1 MMSRCFSA
9 GGVAGRA
16 GTTSEPLIDHPMPST
31 ARPKGAC
38 ARATPGTVPPAI
50 AGEAPTGTWN
60 TTHGI
65 AAAISRTAECVAN
78 RGAAYFRKVPLFSP
92 PICRATRPTQDQLFP
107 VTMACIGATMYH
119 TTVTRP
125 LRTRRN
131 QKSWS
136 RTDQNLSGADAV
148 SAVQC
153 VAMAAPAEPS
163 GRDLLEAA
171 LRGAAPPPPYL
182 RLLNMRFV
190 AVAHGSA
197 TFEMPATSE
206 LYNPHN
212 AVHGGA
218 ITSLADSAMGFAVFS
233 TLGAGET
240 FTTAELH
247 VNFLKAA
254 TADSGMLRSIGRVVQ
269 RGQQVAVA
277 EADVLDQQNQL
288 IARAGPTNIILQR
301 RAAQPAATPAPP
313 EAAPPAPSEPP
324 VRFAPPPS
332 PLERPSTP
340 TVSPSMTTELISMA
354 PLARSKRKIRTFA
367 GDIAYIRQG
376 QGPAVLLLHGI
387 PSSSYLWRDVI
398 GSLSASFDVLA
409 PDLLGYGDSDKRLDA
424 DLSIAAQARY
434 MVAFMET
441 IGIHQTAII
450 GHDIGGG
457 VAQLMAVDEPDRVAR
472 LILIDS
478 AVDNNWPVP
487 VIARLKEPAWDQI
500 MVNIDLRKGLRE
512 GLEKGIVT
520 AGRVTDEV
528 VDEWTRPFQD
538 LGGRRAYLRAAR
550 ALNNRDLVG
559 RSKHIEEIETPTL
572 ILWGGKGGF
581 AG

>member
-1 MMSRCFSA
+1 MRAMS
-9 GGVAGRA
+9 
-16 GTTSEPLIDHPMPST
+16 
-31 ARPKGAC
+31 
-38 ARATPGTVPPAI
+38 
-50 AGEAPTGTWN
+50 
-60 TTHGI
+60 
-65 AAAISRTAECVAN
+65 
-78 RGAAYFRKVPLFSP
+78 
-92 PICRATRPTQDQLFP
+92 
-107 VTMACIGATMYH
+107 
-119 TTVTRP
+119 
-125 LRTRRN
+125 
-131 QKSWS
+131 
-136 RTDQNLSGADAV
+136 
-148 SAVQC
+148 
-153 VAMAAPAEPS
+153 APAEPS

-171 LRGAAPPPPYL
+171 LRGAAPPPPYV
-182 RLLNMRFV
+182 RLLNMRFI
-190 AVAHGSA
+190 AVADGSA
-197 TFEMPATSE
+197 TFEMPSTSE
-206 LYNPHN
+206 LYNPN
-212 AVHGGA
+212 NVVHGGA

-233 TLGAGET
+233 TLAPGET

-254 TADSGMLRSIGRVVQ
+254 TAESGMLRSIGRVVQ

-288 IARAGPTNIILQR
+288 IARASSTNIILQR
-301 RAAQPAATPAPP
+301 RAAQPAWA
-313 EAAPPAPSEPP
+313 AAPAETAPAVTSEPP
-324 VRFAPPPS
+324 ARFAPPPS
-332 PLERPSTP
+332 PLERPPTP
-340 TVSPSMTTELISMA
+340 TVSPSMTTELISTA

-367 GDIAYIRQG
+367 GDVAYLRQG

-398 GSLSASFDVLA
+398 DPLSATFDVLA

-441 IGIHQTAII
+441 LGVHQAAVI

-457 VAQLMAVDEPDRVAR
+457 VAQLMAVDEPQRVAR
-472 LILIDS
+472 LTLIDS

-512 GLEKGIVT
+512 GLEKGMVT

-550 ALNNRDLVG
+550 ALNNRDLVS
-559 RSKHIEEIETPTL
+559 RSKHIEELEMPTL
-572 ILWGGKGGF
+572 ILWGANDAFLEPRWAQVLQRKFRTSTVEIIDPGGHF
-581 AG
+581 LPLDRPDAVIEAVTRFLTTR

>member
-1 MMSRCFSA
+1 VTAHRRPYNA
-9 GGVAGRA
+9 G
-16 GTTSEPLIDHPMPST
+16 
-31 ARPKGAC
+31 
-38 ARATPGTVPPAI
+38 
-50 AGEAPTGTWN
+50 
-60 TTHGI
+60 
-65 AAAISRTAECVAN
+65 
-78 RGAAYFRKVPLFSP
+78 
-92 PICRATRPTQDQLFP
+92 
-107 VTMACIGATMYH
+107 
-119 TTVTRP
+119 
-125 LRTRRN
+125 
-131 QKSWS
+131 
-136 RTDQNLSGADAV
+136 V
-148 SAVQC
+148 S
-153 VAMAAPAEPS
+153 APAEPS

-182 RLLNMRFV
+182 RLLNMRFT
-190 AVAHGSA
+190 AVAEGSA
-197 TFEMPATSE
+197 TFEMPATSQ
-206 LYNPHN
+206 LYNPN
-212 AVHGGA
+212 NVVHGGA

-233 TLGAGET
+233 TLAAGET

-247 VNFLKAA
+247 VNFLKAV
-254 TADSGMLRSIGRVVQ
+254 TADSGTLQSTGRVVQ

-288 IARAGPTNIILQR
+288 IARAGSTNIILQR
-301 RAAQPAATPAPP
+301 RVAQPAPSTAVPAEPAPP
-313 EAAPPAPSEPP
+313 MAAEPRA
-324 VRFAPPPS
+324 RFVAPPS

-367 GDIAYIRQG
+367 GDVAYIRQG
-376 QGPAVLLLHGI
+376 QGPPLVLLHGI
-387 PSSSYLWRDVI
+387 PSSSYLWRDLI
-398 GSLSASFDVLA
+398 DPLSATFDVLA

-441 IGIHQTAII
+441 LGVHQAAVI

-457 VAQLMAVDEPDRVAR
+457 VAQLMAVDEPQRVAR

-500 MVNIDLRKGLRE
+500 MVNIDMRKGLRE
-512 GLEKGIVT
+512 GLEKGMVT
-520 AGRVTDEV
+520 PGRVTDEV

-550 ALNNRDLVG
+550 ALNNRDLLS
-559 RSKHIEEIETPTL
+559 RSKHIDEIETPTL
-572 ILWGGKGGF
+572 ILWGANDAFLEPRWAEVLQRKFRNSTVEIIDPGGHF
-581 AG
+581 LPLDRPDVVIEAITRFLTTH

>member
-1 MMSRCFSA
+1 MRAMS
-9 GGVAGRA
+9 
-16 GTTSEPLIDHPMPST
+16 
-31 ARPKGAC
+31 
-38 ARATPGTVPPAI
+38 
-50 AGEAPTGTWN
+50 
-60 TTHGI
+60 
-65 AAAISRTAECVAN
+65 
-78 RGAAYFRKVPLFSP
+78 
-92 PICRATRPTQDQLFP
+92 
-107 VTMACIGATMYH
+107 
-119 TTVTRP
+119 
-125 LRTRRN
+125 
-131 QKSWS
+131 
-136 RTDQNLSGADAV
+136 
-148 SAVQC
+148 
-153 VAMAAPAEPS
+153 APAEPS

-171 LRGAAPPPPYL
+171 LRGAAPPPPYV
-182 RLLNMRFV
+182 RLLNMRFI
-190 AVAHGSA
+190 AVADGSA
-197 TFEMPATSE
+197 TFEMPSTSE
-206 LYNPHN
+206 LYNPN
-212 AVHGGA
+212 NVVHGGA

-233 TLGAGET
+233 TLAPGET

-247 VNFLKAA
+247 VNFLKAV
-254 TADSGMLRSIGRVVQ
+254 TAESGMLRSIGRVVQ

-288 IARAGPTNIILQR
+288 IARASSTNIILPR
-301 RAAQPAATPAPP
+301 RATQPAWA
-313 EAAPPAPSEPP
+313 AAPAETAPAVTSEPP
-324 VRFAPPPS
+324 ARFAPPPS
-332 PLERPSTP
+332 PLERPPMP
-340 TVSPSMTTELISMA
+340 TVSPSMTTELISTA

-367 GDIAYIRQG
+367 GDIAYLRQG

-398 GSLSASFDVLA
+398 DPLSGTFDVLA

-441 IGIHQTAII
+441 LGVHQAAVI

-457 VAQLMAVDEPDRVAR
+457 VAQLMAVDEPQRVAR
-472 LILIDS
+472 LTLIDS

-512 GLEKGIVT
+512 GLEKGMVT

-550 ALNNRDLVG
+550 ALNNRDLVS
-559 RSKHIEEIETPTL
+559 RSKHIEELGMPTL
-572 ILWGGKGGF
+572 ILWGANDAFLEPRWAEVLQRKFRTSTVEIIDPGGHF
-581 AG
+581 LPLDRPDAVIEAVTRFLTTR

>member
-1 MMSRCFSA
+1 
-9 GGVAGRA
+9 
-16 GTTSEPLIDHPMPST
+16 
-31 ARPKGAC
+31 
-38 ARATPGTVPPAI
+38 
-50 AGEAPTGTWN
+50 
-60 TTHGI
+60 
-65 AAAISRTAECVAN
+65 
-78 RGAAYFRKVPLFSP
+78 
-92 PICRATRPTQDQLFP
+92 
-107 VTMACIGATMYH
+107 
-119 TTVTRP
+119 
-125 LRTRRN
+125 
-131 QKSWS
+131 
-136 RTDQNLSGADAV
+136 V
-148 SAVQC
+148 S
-153 VAMAAPAEPS
+153 APAEPS

-182 RLLNMRFV
+182 RLLNMRFI
-190 AVAHGSA
+190 AVADGSA

-206 LYNPHN
+206 LYNPN
-212 AVHGGA
+212 NVVHGGA

-247 VNFLKAA
+247 VNFLKAV
-254 TADSGMLRSIGRVVQ
+254 TANTGMLRSIGRVVQ

-288 IARAGPTNIILQR
+288 IARAGSTNIILQR
-301 RAAQPAATPAPP
+301 RAAQPAVATAAPP
-313 EAAPPAPSEPP
+313 EAAPPATSEPP
-324 VRFAPPPS
+324 ARFAPPPS

-340 TVSPSMTTELISMA
+340 TVSPSMTTELISTA

-376 QGPAVLLLHGI
+376 HGPAVLLLHGI

-441 IGIHQTAII
+441 LGVHQAAVI

-457 VAQLMAVDEPDRVAR
+457 VAQLMAVDEPQRVAR

-500 MVNIDLRKGLRE
+500 MVNIDMRKGLRE

-520 AGRVTDEV
+520 TGRVTDEV

-550 ALNNRDLVG
+550 ALNNRDLLS

-572 ILWGGKGGF
+572 ILWGANDAFLEPRWTEVLQRKFRNSTVEIIDPGGHF
-581 AG
+581 LPLDRPDAVVEAITRFLTTR